1 MWKRT
6 KERKNKRRNG
16 SLRKIAATNLKS
28 KEKKIEKRISKS
40 KESKKEKSKESKKEK
55 RTEKMTEKK
64 KEKKKGKSKERNKTI
79 EGANM
84 IKEIRARK
92 GRKSTC

>member
-28 KEKKIEKRISKS
+28 KEKKIEKRIS
-40 KESKKEKSKESKKEK
+40 KSKESKKEK